1 MASKLIDWHSL
12 ETKKVFENLD
22 TSISGLNQKDV
33 KRRIQKNGYNEI
45 QKKNKTSPVII
56 FLDQFKSFFVII
68 LALAAIISYLVGYKH
83 GDTVDTWVII
93 AILFLNAIFGFIQE
107 FKAEKS
113 IEALRSMT
121 ALKTKVIRNGKLKEI
136 LTRNAVPGD
145 ILLLEAGDKIP
156 ADSRIIT
163 ASNLE
168 TDESALTGESTT
180 VAKSSDILAAKTNLA
195 ERKNILYSGTTITKG
210 TAKAVIVETGMK
222 TELGKIANM
231 MQNTKKEETPLQ
243 KQLKHFGEMLGIGIL
258 IVCGIVFAISY
269 INYGTV
275 IDSLM
280 ISLSLAVAAL
290 PEGLP
295 AIVTICLALG
305 IQRMIKRNALIRKLP
320 SVETLG
326 CADVICTDKT
336 GTLTY
341 NQMTVREIYT
351 NNSTTHVSG
360 HGYDPIGHF
369 TDDKDQ
375 KVNPE
380 KISKILTCATLCN
393 NSVLKK
399 EHNKWDIIGD
409 PTEGALVVAAQ
420 KAHMIKSEIETNM
433 PRIKEFPFDSE
444 RKMMSTVNKFKKG
457 KLMFVKG
464 APDILIEQCSKITIN
479 NKVRKLTAKDKAD
492 IFSKNKEMAEKA
504 LRVLAFAYKDPK
516 NGEKEENLIFIGL
529 MGMIDPPR
537 KEVIKS
543 IEKCK
548 AAGIKVVMITGDH
561 KDTATAIAKELGIGK
576 HAITGEELDKIQ
588 NLEET
593 VEHIDVYARV
603 KPEHKLRIV
612 KALKAQGHIVAMTGD
627 GVNDAPALKGS
638 DIGVAMG
645 ITGTDVSKEASD
657 MILTDDNFSSIV
669 NAVEEGRGI
678 YDNIKKFIRYLISS
692 NSGEVMTIF
701 IATLIGFYSL
711 INGNPLPILLPIH
724 LLWINLVT
732 DGFLALALGV
742 DPLDK
747 EVMER
752 KPRKKKESLIGL
764 GALIEILITA
774 AIMTIGTILIF
785 KKSLP
790 VSDQYAQTMALTT
803 LVIFQL
809 FNVFNCRSENRSVF
823 TNFFTNKW
831 LIAAVGGCVIM
842 QLVVIYTPIAV
853 FFKTVP
859 LNMGDWLRI
868 IAISSTVII
877 GVEIKKLLEKLFHYM
892 TQ

>member
-1 MASKLIDWHSL
+1 MVDWHSL
-12 ETKKVFENLD
+12 DTKKVIERLN
-22 TSISGLNQKDV
+22 TSISGLEKKEIK
-33 KRRIQKNGYNEI
+33 KRISKHGLNEI
-45 QKKNKTSPVII
+45 KKNKKSSPVLLFIE
-56 FLDQFKSFFVII
+56 QFKSFLVII
-68 LALAAIISYLVGYKH
+68 LIIAAIVSYIVGYSH
-83 GDTVDTWVII
+83 GDTVDTWVIL

-113 IEALRSMT
+113 IEALQSMA
-121 ALKTKVIRNGKLKEI
+121 ALKTKVIRNGRLQEI
-136 LTRNAVPGD
+136 LTKNTVPGD

-180 VAKSSDILAAKTNLA
+180 VEKSSSILKEKTPLA
-195 ERKNILYSGTTITKG
+195 ERKNMLYSGSVITKG
-210 TAKAVIVETGMK
+210 TAKAIVVETGMK

-258 IVCGIVFAISY
+258 IICGIVFAISY
-269 INYGTV
+269 INYGTI

-280 ISLSLAVAAL
+280 IALSLAVAAL

-326 CADVICTDKT
+326 CTDVICTDKT

-351 NNSTTHVSG
+351 NHTTTHVSG
-360 HGYDPIGHF
+360 HGYDPVGHF
-369 TDDKDQ
+369 TNDNDEE
-375 KVNPE
+375 VSPE
-380 KISKILTCATLCN
+380 KLSKILTCATLCN

-399 EHNKWDIIGD
+399 EKKKWNIIGD
-409 PTEGALVVAAQ
+409 PTEGALIVAAQ
-420 KAHMIKSEIETNM
+420 KAHMIKSELETNM
-433 PRIKEFPFDSE
+433 SRLKEFPFDSE

-464 APDILIEQCSKITIN
+464 APDVLIKHCTKISIN
-479 NKVRKLTAKDKAD
+479 NKVRKLTDKDKKE
-492 IFSKNKEMAEKA
+492 IFAKNKNLASKA
-504 LRVLAFAYKDPK
+504 LRVLAFAYKEPTD
-516 NGEKEENLIFIGL
+516 NMKEEKLIFIGL

-548 AAGIKVVMITGDH
+548 DAGIKVVMITGDH
-561 KDTATAIAKELGIGK
+561 KDTAVAIAKELGIGK
-576 HAITGEELDKIQ
+576 NAITGEELDKIQ
-588 NLEET
+588 NLNET

-638 DIGVAMG
+638 DIGIAMG

-678 YDNIKKFIRYLISS
+678 YDNVKKFIRYLISS

-742 DPLDK
+742 DPLNK
-747 EVMER
+747 EVMSR

-764 GALIEILITA
+764 GTLIEIIITA

-785 KKSLP
+785 KQSLC
-790 VSDQYAQTMALTT
+790 VSDEYAQTMALTT

-809 FNVFNCRSENRSVF
+809 FNVFNCRSEERSVF

-831 LIAAVGGCVIM
+831 LIAAVAGCVIM
-842 QLVVIYTPIAV
+842 QTIVIYTPISV

-859 LNMGDWLRI
+859 LNMEDWIRI
-868 IAISSTVII
+868 IAVSSTVII
-877 GVEIKKLLEKLFHYM
+877 GIELKKLLEKAFHYM
-892 TQ
+892 TR